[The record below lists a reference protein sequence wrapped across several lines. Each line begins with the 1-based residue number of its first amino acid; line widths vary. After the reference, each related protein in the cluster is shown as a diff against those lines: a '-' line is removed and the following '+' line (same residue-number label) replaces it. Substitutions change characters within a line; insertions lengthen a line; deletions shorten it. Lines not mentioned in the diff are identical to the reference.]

1 MPTPTQQKALFLQ
14 AKQGEF
20 AVGTRPVPKPGPGEI
35 LVKNEASGLNPVD
48 WKIQTYGIFVDKYPT
63 VLGIDAA
70 GVVEAVG
77 EGVTIFKTGD
87 KVLYEGLRTD
97 GNDRA
102 TFQQYTL
109 VPADLVAKLPDSLT
123 FEQGAALP
131 LALTTAAVGLYNQE
145 GGTLFTPPWVD
156 GGSSK
161 YAGTPIVVIGGSSV
175 VGTLAIQLARLSGF
189 SPIITTA
196 SPKNT
201 SLLQGFGATHVI
213 DRNLSAA
220 ALREEVVKIAGG
232 PVSTVYDAISL
243 PETQNAAFDLLAP
256 GGKLL
261 LVLPSAVDEDKKKN
275 ADDRSIV
282 GVLGLIQLPQNVDF
296 GKVLYTKLTT
306 LLEAGDL
313 KPLHVEVI
321 PGGLGGIATGLEKLK
336 NDQVSAAKLVV
347 KPQETT

>member
-1 MPTPTQQKALFLQ
+1 MPTPTQQNALFLQ

-20 AVGTRPVPKPGPGEI
+20 AVASRPVPKLGPGEI
-35 LVKNEASGLNPVD
+35 LVRNEASGLNPVD
-48 WKIQTYGIFVDKYPT
+48 WKIQAYGIFVEKYPA

-70 GVVEAVG
+70 GIVEAVG
-77 EGVTIFKTGD
+77 QDVTRFKTGD

-109 VPADLVAKLPDSLT
+109 VPADLAAKLPDSLT

-145 GGTLFTPPWVD
+145 GGPLFTPPWLE
-156 GGSSK
+156 GGRGK
-161 YAGTPIVVIGGSSV
+161 YAGPIVVIGGSSV
-175 VGTLAIQLARLSGF
+175 VGTLAIQLARLSGV

-196 SPKNT
+196 SLKNT
-201 SLLQGFGATHVI
+201 ALLQGFGATHVL
-213 DRNLSAA
+213 DRNLPAA

-256 GGKLL
+256 GGKLI
-261 LVLPSAVDEDKKKN
+261 LVLASAVDEEKKKN
-275 ADDRSIV
+275 ANDRSIV
-282 GVLGLIQLPQNVDF
+282 GTLGLIQLPQNVEF
-296 GKVLYTKLTT
+296 GRALYSKLTS

-313 KPLHVEVI
+313 KPLRVEVV
-321 PGGLGGIATGLEKLK
+321 PGGLGGIPTGLEKLK

-347 KPQETT
+347 RPQETA